1 MKKINYDKETDI
13 LLIEFSEKPI
23 DYAEE
28 EGQIII
34 HFSKNEEPVMLE
46 IQDAKDFLMNS
57 LTSLIKGKE
66 ITFA

>member
-1 MKKINYDKETDI
+1 MKKIKYDKETDI

-34 HFSKNEEPVMLE
+34 HFTKNEEPVMLE
-46 IQDAKDFLMNS
+46 ILDAKEFLMNS